1 MINIKGYYKL
11 IIILQIIIL
20 ISIRLIYIILG
31 GPKYIL
37 SSLTNDDSYYYI
49 NTAWNTK
56 IYGFVTFDS
65 FHKTNGVHFLW
76 FFIVYA
82 LSYLT
87 NSKIV
92 YLNIILFSN
101 LIIMGFSF
109 IPVYKFG
116 KKIKNEYFGLILST
130 VWFIQ
135 LILYDIFFMGMENTI
150 HNIIIWYIIFYL
162 VKVLE
167 KNDKNKKKSFLIL
180 TLLLVINI
188 WVRYDSIIASSIIYI
203 IIIIYLSLYKKRL
216 SFKIIL
222 MSAFLAISGL
232 LILFITFYWMGD
244 TFIPISAKIKL
255 NSAQNTTF
263 NNYLTNIFIIITPKI
278 FFTDLGVGGLTL
290 SRIFTIIFVVINLK
304 FLVDIIKKKEKDNK
318 IKIILLIISFSN
330 LIYTILIGN
339 LYNPYFIWYL
349 SLSIIIWV
357 ILLSY
362 ILNLFIIKLTEKIRN
377 FKKIKVSSYFEYNQV
392 IIFLV
397 IIGVFV
403 SLPFSVFL
411 NIISDY
417 YSEIRTSEF
426 HFFRYNT
433 ALWLK
438 NNTNPNIIVGS
449 WNAGEIAFF
458 SDRKV
463 INLDGLVN
471 DNNYFNTI
479 LSNNDKF
486 NSTEFIEY
494 LNKMNITYLVDYKF
508 YGFDPIQANFTL
520 IKEFY
525 YIVNSVQKNIQIW
538 SR

>member
-1 MINIKGYYKL
+1 MIITKRYYL
-11 IIILQIIIL
+11 IFILQIIIL
-20 ISIRLIYIILG
+20 ISIRFIYIILG

-37 SSLTNDDSYYYI
+37 SSLTNDDTYYYF

-82 LSYLT
+82 LSYLI
-87 NSKIV
+87 NSKMV
-92 YLNIILFSN
+92 YFNIILFSN

-150 HNIIIWYIIFYL
+150 HNIIIWYIILYL
-162 VKVLE
+162 AKVLDE
-167 KNDKNKKKSFLIL
+167 NDENKKSFLIL
-180 TLLLVINI
+180 TLLLVINV
-188 WVRYDSIIASSIIYI
+188 WARYDSIIASSIIYI

-216 SFKIIL
+216 SFKTIL
-222 MSAFLAISGL
+222 MSVFLAISGL
-232 LILFITFYWMGD
+232 LILFLTFYWMGD

-255 NSAQNTTF
+255 NLAQNTTF
-263 NNYLTNIFIIITPKI
+263 DNYLTNIFIIITPKI

-290 SRIFTIIFVVINLK
+290 SRIFTIIFVVISLK
-304 FLVDIIKKKEKDNK
+304 FLVDIIKKKEKDNR
-318 IKIILLIISFSN
+318 IKIILLIISFPN
-330 LIYTILIGN
+330 LIYSILIGN
-339 LYNPYFIWYL
+339 LYNQYFIWYL

-357 ILLSY
+357 ILLTY
-362 ILNLFIIKLTEKIRN
+362 ILNLFIIKLIEKIRN
-377 FKKIKVSSYFEYNQV
+377 YKKINVSSYFEYNQV

-411 NIISDY
+411 NILSDY
-417 YSEIRTSEF
+417 HYEIRASEF
-426 HFFRYNT
+426 HFLRYNA

-438 NNTNPNIIVGS
+438 RNTNPNIIVGS

-479 LSNNDKF
+479 LSNKDKF

-494 LNKMNITYLVDYKF
+494 LNKLNITYLVDYNF

-525 YIVNSVQKNIQIW
+525 YSVQKIIQIW